1 MAETV
6 EMNDVVVEREIG
18 GRKLI
23 LKTGKLAKQAA
34 GSVWVQY
41 GDTVV
46 LVAAVTAK
54 PWREMSYFPLY
65 MDYREKQYAAGK
77 VPRGFFKREGRP
89 TDREVLCMRL
99 MDRPL
104 RPLFPEGF
112 TDEVQIQAIVM
123 SYDLENE
130 SDILAMIGAS
140 ASVAISSIPFNGP
153 VGTVRVGRVDGE
165 LIAMPTLAQMQESD
179 IDVVM
184 SGVGDTIN
192 MIEVGAN
199 IVSEDDLFAAI
210 EFGSKFV
217 AEITEMQRELA
228 EKVGVTKDWTP
239 PESAPEADEAL
250 AKYADQILAAFDV
263 KGKLAQNE
271 AIDAVKSQV
280 MADLCPEDVE
290 EPPISPDAVSAAFGD
305 LKKKIMRKRILEGV
319 RPDGRNLKQIRSL
332 SCETGLIPRTHGS
345 GLFTRGETQA
355 LVTAT
360 LGTYAD
366 QQVID
371 GLAPEYRKR
380 FMLQYNFPPFSV
392 GEVKPIRGPS
402 RRDIG
407 HGHLAEKCLQP
418 VMPAVE
424 DFAYT
429 VLAVSEV
436 LESNGS
442 SSMATVCGT
451 TLALMDAGIPI
462 ADPVAGIS
470 IGLVQEGDQRVLLT
484 DIQGAEDHY
493 GDMDFKVAGT
503 QHGVTGVQLDMK
515 INGITLDIV
524 RDTLAQAREARGEL
538 LKAIIDTLSAPR
550 AEISQYA
557 PRLLFVQID
566 PDKIGK
572 LIGPGGKTVKAIQE
586 ETGARVEIEDDGK
599 VMISSTDAAGAE
611 TARERVVAICEDP
624 EVGKIYT
631 GKIVGIK
638 EFGVFVELVPGQDG
652 MCHISELSDEFV
664 KNVED
669 IVKMGDELKVKVIQV
684 DPTGRVKLSRKA
696 VICEEKGIPYEA
708 PSSDRGGRSG
718 GGNRGRRR

>member
-1 MAETV
+1 MVETV

-23 LKTGKLAKQAA
+23 IKTGKLAKQAA

-46 LVAAVTAK
+46 FVAAVTAK
-54 PWREMSYFPLY
+54 PWREMNYFPLY

-112 TDEVQIQAIVM
+112 SDEVQIQAIVM
-123 SYDLENE
+123 SYDLESE
-130 SDILAMIGAS
+130 SDVLAMIGAS

-153 VGTVRVGRVDGE
+153 VASVRVGRVDGE
-165 LIAMPTLAQMQESD
+165 LVIMPTLAQIEESD

-184 SGVGDTIN
+184 SGIDDTIN

-199 IVSEDDLFAAI
+199 VAGEADLFEAI
-210 EFGSKFV
+210 EFGSKFI
-217 AEITEMQRELA
+217 AEITEMQRELV
-228 EKVGVTKDWTP
+228 EKAGVAKTWTP
-239 PESAPEADEAL
+239 PEPVPGADEAV
-250 AKYADQILAAFDV
+250 AKYADPILAALDV
-263 KGKLAQNE
+263 KGKLAQDE
-271 AIDAVKSQV
+271 ALSAVKEQAL
-280 MADLCPEDVE
+280 ADLCPEDVE
-290 EPPISPDAVSAAFGD
+290 EPPIPAEAVSAAFGD

-319 RPDGRNLKQIRSL
+319 RPDGRDLKQIRPL
-332 SCETGLIPRTHGS
+332 YCEAGLMPRTHGS

-360 LGTYAD
+360 LGTYGD
-366 QQVID
+366 QQIID

-418 VMPAVE
+418 VMPSVE

-436 LESNGS
+436 FESNGS

-462 ADPVAGIS
+462 TDPVAGIS

-503 QHGVTGVQLDMK
+503 QHGITGVQLDMK
-515 INGITLDIV
+515 VNGITLDIV
-524 RDTLAQAREARGEL
+524 RDTLAQAREARLDL
-538 LKAIIDTLSAPR
+538 LKTMLETLSAPR
-550 AEISQYA
+550 EAISQYA

-572 LIGPGGKTVKAIQE
+572 LIGPSGKTVKAIQE
-586 ETGARVEIEDDGK
+586 ETGARIEIEDDGK
-599 VMISSTDAAGAE
+599 VMISSTEAAGAE
-611 TARERVVAICEDP
+611 LARERVVAICEDP

-631 GKIVGIK
+631 GKIVGVK

-652 MCHISELSDEFV
+652 MCHISELSDEYV

-708 PSSDRGGRSG
+708 PSGDRGGRGG